1 MDGAAARLNGD
12 DLPAQRKTVLPG
24 DILTIGQI
32 DLELDRHVAEADD
45 PMFVW
50 SDSALGD
57 DDAPRAAPPA
67 APLRTGRR
75 AGAIAAVVVALAAA
89 GALAAWRG
97 GADGAPHEATAP
109 TPGQIQALLAAYP
122 EVEVVAVG
130 EHRHVQP
137 HALGD
142 HRDRVVGLELRARA
156 VQRDPRPWDVRDHDV
171 ERWADAR
178 GRGADLHRDA

>member
-1 MDGAAARLNGD
+1 MLPGGEAAPRHVVVHAGELVVSVQKVDGAAARLNGD

-109 TPGQIQALLAAYP
+109 TPGQIQALPAGANNDW
-122 EVEVVAVG
+122 VWVV
-130 EHRHVQP
+130 
-137 HALGD
+137 L
-142 HRDRVVGLELRARA
+142 VVLIIAG
-156 VQRDPRPWDVRDHDV
+156 VVW
-171 ERWADAR
+171 WAWKR
-178 GRGADLHRDA
+178 